1 MAKVVV
7 IGAGIGGMSAAA
19 RLAKAGHEVTIFE
32 ASNRTGGK
40 CQTKWIGDYA
50 FDIGPS
56 LLTLPAVYRDLF
68 LKTGKRIEHI
78 LELEPVDPAF
88 KYQFADGKQITFPNL
103 SLKAICDSIEE
114 ALGKTAGDEWHNLMQ
129 RAEHMWDVSRGPF
142 VESELKSIK
151 SLIAKKGF
159 LKDLRVI
166 SPLTSLRSLTS
177 KYTKN
182 PYLSKIIDRYATY
195 SGSDPRKVPAVLLT
209 IAFVESSFG
218 AWHIK
223 GGIGQLSV
231 ALEERCRDLGVKFE
245 LNSPVTR
252 ITNQGSSATGVV
264 VNGQNIA
271 ADYVVAN
278 ADAELV
284 YNKLLPPNL
293 SAVKSE
299 RKKLANSTK
308 SLAGFSLLLG
318 LDNSKLA
325 GAAPVMKH
333 HNVYFPENYDTEFDD
348 IFTKKIPVDDP
359 TIYICAPN
367 DPDMVKGPNK
377 ESWFVLVNAPRHE
390 PGTGWNWSKGSSLYA
405 AKIIEKLDALGLR
418 VSERLDV
425 MEFQTPLDLQNSVG
439 APGGSIYGTSSNG
452 ARSAFLRA
460 SNTSPLKNL
469 YCVGGSAHPGGGL
482 PLVGISAEI
491 VAEAIGRSS

>member
-1 MAKVVV
+1 
-7 IGAGIGGMSAAA
+7 
-19 RLAKAGHEVTIFE
+19 
-32 ASNRTGGK
+32 
-40 CQTKWIGDYA
+40 
-50 FDIGPS
+50 
-56 LLTLPAVYRDLF
+56 
-68 LKTGKRIEHI
+68 LKTGKRIEHVLDI
-78 LELEPVDPAF
+78 EAVDPAF
-88 KYQFADGKQITFPNL
+88 KYNFSDGVQIVFPNL
-103 SLKAICDSIEE
+103 SLKGICDSIE
-114 ALGKTAGDEWHNLMQ
+114 AKLGKAAGDQWHNLMQ

-142 VESELKSIK
+142 VESELKSIR

-159 LKDLRVI
+159 LSDLRVI

-182 PYLSKIIDRYATY
+182 PYLQKIVDRYATY

-223 GGIGQLSV
+223 GGIGQLAI

-245 LNSPVTR
+245 LKSPVTK
-252 ITNQGSSATGVV
+252 ITHQGSRATGIE
-264 VNGQNIA
+264 VNGQEIA
-271 ADYVVAN
+271 ADFVVAN

-284 YNKLLPPNL
+284 YNKLLSPD
-293 SAVKSE
+293 ATAAKSE
-299 RKKLANSTK
+299 RRKLASASK

-318 LDNSKLA
+318 LDNSKLSGPA
-325 GAAPVMKH
+325 SEMKH
-333 HNVYFPENYDTEFDD
+333 HNVYFPEDYDAEFDD
-348 IFTKKIPVDDP
+348 IFLRKIPVNDP

-367 DPDMVKGPNK
+367 DSEMVKGSNK
-377 ESWFVLVNAPRHE
+377 EAWFVLVNATRHE
-390 PGTGWNWSKGSSLYA
+390 PGSGWDWNKGSADYA
-405 AKIIEKLDALGLR
+405 AKIIAKLDALGLR

-425 MEFQTPLDLQNSVG
+425 MEFSTPADLERNVG

-460 SNTSPLKNL
+460 KNTSPLKNL

-491 VAEAIGRSS
+491 VADAIGQAK